1 MTDAP
6 HWLTGLGILPCG
18 KQPSK
23 SSRTPYSPPEK
34 TAFGQAERCT
44 CHPGFC
50 PYKGSARPTKR
61 DGDLPK
67 RRKGDNF
74 AAHFNIM
81 TQEFNLRILPQDAY

>member
-44 CHPGFC
+44 CLPWLLPLQRFSKANKAGRGF
-50 PYKGSARPTKR
+50 A
-61 DGDLPK
+61 
-67 RRKGDNF
+67 
-74 AAHFNIM
+74 
-81 TQEFNLRILPQDAY
+81 